1 MQTNLIFDYALP
13 WVDND
18 KGNSESNKS
27 TWQIVYH
34 LIKEDLVEY
43 TYMMN
48 SWYVNYSTYYFW
60 FN

>member
-1 MQTNLIFDYALP
+1 MQTNLIFDYVLP
-13 WVDND
+13 WVDDD
-18 KGNSESNKS
+18 KGNSELNKS